1 MIYATCVF
9 TGTIDINGVMEYIY
23 IFSHIHYEYIL
34 VVYWCKFHADFFQSK
49 NKISLRNLSMV
60 LRQIGGNPSE
70 RAKLV
75 EESVEKAKEAVQ
87 MDIQDGT
94 SWCMHLLLLQ

>member
-1 MIYATCVF
+1 MYMISSTPF
-9 TGTIDINGVMEYIY
+9 SDFERLRWLIETYI
-23 IFSHIHYEYIL
+23 
-34 VVYWCKFHADFFQSK
+34 FFQSK

-75 EESVEKAKEAVQ
+75 EESVDKAKEAVQ

-94 SWCMHLLLLQ
+94 SWCT